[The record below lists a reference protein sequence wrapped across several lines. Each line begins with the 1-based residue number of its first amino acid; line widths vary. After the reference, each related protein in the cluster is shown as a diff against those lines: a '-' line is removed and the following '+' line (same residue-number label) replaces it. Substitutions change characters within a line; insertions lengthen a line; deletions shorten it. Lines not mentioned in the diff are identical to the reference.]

1 MGLWCLSLQKGFI
14 RLQNN
19 KWLLALFLTLVCGLG
34 IGAGFLFA
42 QHRIDAQA
50 AQDVNARVQMD
61 IPFLQHMSLHHDQAL
76 TMAQIIQGKLQSAPV
91 VDSNA
96 VDHARMHRAV
106 VMGLAK
112 SIEASQRTEMGIF
125 RGWLMLWEAELVPRK
140 VTMDWMVP
148 NANEDELAFISRCRA
163 VSGGM
168 EGMAT
173 MDELN
178 RLGEASPAE
187 AVDLFLE
194 MMRKHH
200 EAALPMLGY
209 AARNVYTPQVKQL
222 ALAMWSEQ
230 RKELMQLGSLRN
242 KLN

>member
-1 MGLWCLSLQKGFI
+1 M
-14 RLQNN
+14 QNN
-19 KWLLALFLTLVCGLG
+19 KWLLAFFLALVCGLG
-34 IGAGFLFA
+34 SGAGFLFA
-42 QHRIDAQA
+42 QHRIDARAAQA
-50 AQDVNARVQMD
+50 ANARLEMD
-61 IPFLQHMSLHHDQAL
+61 IPFLQHMSVHHDQAL
-76 TMAQIIQGKLQSAPV
+76 TMAQIIQGKLQNAAQI
-91 VDSNA
+91 DSNA
-96 VDHARMHRAV
+96 VDHALMHRAAV
-106 VMGLAK
+106 LGLAK
-112 SIEASQRTEMGIF
+112 SIEVSQRTEMGIF
-125 RGWLMLWEAELVPRK
+125 RGWLMLWEAEFVPRK

-178 RLGEASPAE
+178 RLNEATPTE

-194 MMRKHH
+194 LMRKHH

-209 AARNVYTPQVKQL
+209 AARNAHTPQVKQL

-230 RKELMQLGSLRN
+230 RKELLQIQ
-242 KLN
+242 KLTKPIQAGR